1 MMMREGMLQRTT
13 ERVTSYIQQYVTLA
27 GAEKR
32 EEVFRL
38 FDNMQHFFPH
48 WGIMTCQHMHPD
60 ILYMSDNCPYILGHS
75 YEYLDKNNSIHKYFD
90 HVHEADQAD
99 LHSCFAF
106 QHDYLQA
113 ILPEQHQY
121 YRSVFHYRFK
131 TADGQSIYLQDE
143 KAVLNLNGEGNLYYY
158 LVRDVTAEKAF
169 NGVKIEL
176 YRHEHT
182 LKKINEYKPSARH
195 SRLSK
200 REGELVTLIKQGL
213 STKEIAWYLKI
224 SHHTVRNI
232 KSKLFEKYKVNNTV
246 ELLNM
251 TA

>member
-1 MMMREGMLQRTT
+1 MLRAGVLQRTT

-32 EEVFRL
+32 EQVLSL
-38 FDNMQHFFPH
+38 FDNMQQFLPH
-48 WGIMTCQHMHPD
+48 WGIMTCRHMHPE
-60 ILYMSDNCPYILGHS
+60 ILYMSDNCAHILGHS
-75 YEYLDKNNSIHKYFD
+75 HEYLYNNNHIESYFS
-90 HVHEADQAD
+90 HVLEDDQQD
-99 LHSCFAF
+99 LHNCFTF
-106 QHDYLQA
+106 QHECLEE
-113 ILPEQHQY
+113 ILPEHHHQ

-131 TADGQSIYLQDE
+131 KANGQSIYIQDE
-143 KAVLNLNGEGNLYYY
+143 KAVLNLDGEGNLYYF
-158 LVRDVTAEKAF
+158 LFRDVTAEKAF

-176 YRHEHT
+176 YRQGHVLH
-182 LKKINEYKPSARH
+182 KIKEYKPSAAQNNL
-195 SRLSK
+195 SR

-232 KSKLFEKYKVNNTV
+232 KSKLFEKYKVNNTI
-246 ELLNM
+246 ELLNI